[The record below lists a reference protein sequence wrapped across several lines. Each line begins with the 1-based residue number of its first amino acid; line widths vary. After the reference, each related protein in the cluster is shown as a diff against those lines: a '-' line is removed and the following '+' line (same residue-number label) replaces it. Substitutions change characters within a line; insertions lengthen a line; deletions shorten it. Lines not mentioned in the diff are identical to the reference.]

1 METSDLVTRKTRDIR
16 GETGAALH
24 SGSEGMTGAALHSG
38 SEGMT
43 GTTGSSETTGGRE
56 TETESSGGTGEMT
69 ETDTLSKEEPHK
81 MTDLGSGSFQPL
93 TTITR
98 LQTEILYELLHP
110 HLLKYPS
117 TMEFL
122 KPIRSIKNGKAD
134 KLYLYLNDC
143 YVAK

>member
-1 METSDLVTRKTRDIR
+1 MTRKTRDIR

-24 SGSEGMTGAALHSG
+24 SE

-43 GTTGSSETTGGRE
+43 GTAGSPETTGGRE
-56 TETESSGGTGEMT
+56 TGTESSGGTGEMA
-69 ETDTLSKEEPHK
+69 ETDTLSKEETHK
-81 MTDLGSGSFQPL
+81 VTDLDSGSFQPL

-98 LQTEILYELLHP
+98 LQTEIEILYELLHP

-117 TMEFL
+117 TTEFL
-122 KPIRSIKNGKAD
+122 KPIRSIKNGKAV